1 MNVKTHIMYKT
12 IALSTLSF
20 ELNKKFKLPAKG
32 IRVEMDLSVEN
43 KITKSKML
51 VCSLTAEL
59 FKTANKDGNAPFYLK
74 ATIEGH
80 FESDDSTALK
90 NFAAVNAPAHL
101 LPFMRELIA
110 NTTMRASVPPLFI
123 PPLNIKSLVDHI
135 ASKKKNAKL

>member
-1 MNVKTHIMYKT
+1 MNVNTHIEYKK
-12 IALSTLSF
+12 IALTELVF

-32 IRVEMDLSVEN
+32 ISVDIDLSVKTEI
-43 KITKSKML
+43 KKSKTL

-59 FKTANKDGNAPFYLK
+59 FKNAKKDNSAPFYLR

-80 FESDDSTALK
+80 FESDERTALK
-90 NFAAVNAPAHL
+90 DFAAVNAPAHL

-123 PPLNIKSLVDHI
+123 PPLNIKSIVDHI
-135 ASKKKNAKL
+135 EEKKKSAK